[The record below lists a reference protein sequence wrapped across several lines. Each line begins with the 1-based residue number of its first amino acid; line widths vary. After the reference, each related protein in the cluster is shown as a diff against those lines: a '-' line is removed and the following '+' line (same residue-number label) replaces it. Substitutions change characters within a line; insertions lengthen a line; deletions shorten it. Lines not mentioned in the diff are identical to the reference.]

1 MKMRK
6 VINFLEEKFPLS
18 LQEEWDNSGLQ
29 IGNLDNEV
37 KNVMVSL
44 DLDSYVIKKAIEND
58 CNLIINHHPLIFSSI
73 NSINLEDDY
82 YKNIEKLIK
91 EDITVFAMHT
101 NLDKARGGLNDNF
114 AKVLGLSDV
123 KDLGESEDI
132 AMARY
137 GNIKKRKAKD
147 FAKIVKDRLNAKGLI
162 LYGDENKKI
171 SKVALCGGAGSD
183 FIADAIKN
191 KCDLIVTSDVK
202 YHEALDNYK
211 DIVILDP
218 GHFASENHV
227 IYALKDILEENFDEK
242 IFTYSPNEEFRDF
255 VV

>member
-1 MKMRK
+1 MKMKK
-6 VINFLEEKFPLS
+6 VINFLEERFPLS

-37 KNVMVSL
+37 KNVIVSL
-44 DLDSYVIKKAIEND
+44 DLDSYVIKKAVEND

-73 NSINLEDDY
+73 DSINLEYDY

-101 NLDKARGGLNDNF
+101 NLDKARGGVNDNF

-137 GNIKKRKAKD
+137 GNIKERKAKE

-162 LYGDENKKI
+162 LYGYENKKI
-171 SKVALCGGAGSD
+171 SKVALCGGAGSE

>member
-37 KNVMVSL
+37 KNVIVSL

-101 NLDKARGGLNDNF
+101 NLDKARGGVNDNF

-183 FIADAIKN
+183 FIANAIKN

>member
-101 NLDKARGGLNDNF
+101 NLDKARGGVNDNF

>member
-37 KNVMVSL
+37 KNVIVSL

-101 NLDKARGGLNDNF
+101 NLDKARGGVNDNF

>member
-101 NLDKARGGLNDNF
+101 NLDKARGGVNDNF

-227 IYALKDILEENFDEK
+227 IYALKDILVENFDEK